1 MMRHRCAL
9 RPAIRAARRR
19 LPSHDSAARRSILRP
34 SCGDRCASLHIFV
47 DFETPRRTGIRGQE
61 RAPKYTR
68 PNELPRSAARAVRLE
83 PVLLKSRSAPE
94 RRRLE
99 CDVRNGRVTIV
110 SVLVVSWLSGGTLV
124 RAENAQRDCEQKP
137 DNIEVARTLQPVFA
151 QALTQSPTVQRQC
164 QLIAAA
170 PHVRIA
176 VRLQVGRLPGGSRA
190 EATISRYEAGA
201 LFAEIRLPVSVN
213 LIEMLAHELE
223 HVIEQMEGISLAQL
237 ADERQNGVAR
247 LADGAFE
254 TRRAQIAGRAAAHEV
269 GMFERAERQTRAE
282 ARALR
287 RKV

>member
-1 MMRHRCAL
+1 VHAPKRVA
-9 RPAIRAARRR
+9 AIR
-19 LPSHDSAARRSILRP
+19 
-34 SCGDRCASLHIFV
+34 
-47 DFETPRRTGIRGQE
+47 RG
-61 RAPKYTR
+61 AIT
-68 PNELPRSAARAVRLE
+68 LE
-83 PVLLKSRSAPE
+83 PVLLKSLSAPG

-99 CDVRNGRVTIV
+99 CDVRNGGVTIV

-137 DNIEVARTLQPVFA
+137 NNIEVARTLEPVFA
-151 QALTQSPTVQRQC
+151 QALAQSPTVQRQC
-164 QLIAAA
+164 QLIAVS

-190 EATISRYEAGA
+190 AATISRYEAGA
-201 LFAEIRLPVSVN
+201 LFAEIRLPVSVSVN

-237 ADERQNGVAR
+237 ADERRNGVAR

-254 TRRAQIAGRAAAHEV
+254 TRRAQAAGRAAAHEV
-269 GMFERAERQTRAE
+269 DLFAQAERQARAD

-287 RKV
+287 RQH